1 MEAQA
6 EVLQVL
12 DIVLPQVEALQ
23 AQVIVLLH
31 QQVLAIVLLQ
41 GEALLAQGTVLLQV
55 EAQQVLDIV
64 PLHQQVL
71 AIVLPQVEALQ
82 ALDIVLNQVVEV
94 LMALVMEHHKPLLFL
109 HMVGEALGL
118 ALEEAQHLLD
128 TVLHQ
133 VEVQHL
139 QVMEPHQ
146 GEVQHLQVMVPHQE
160 EVQHFQL
167 MEPHQGEVQHQV
179 MEPHQEEVQHLQVME
194 LHQVVVHPQQVID
207 LPLVAVLLPQDT
219 VLPQVE
225 VQLAQVMDHH
235 KHLHS
240 PHMEVVVEDRV
251 VDRFQ
256 KNNVV
261 KCQKLSLSMSQD
273 NNVKLYKSK
282 FLNKIVNKPQGKVVD
297 RCQERAATVFLS
309 KFQFSK
315 EKENKEQFVRL
326 LILVL
331 MVVLEGAVAVEEDF

>member
-1 MEAQA
+1 M
-6 EVLQVL
+6 
-12 DIVLPQVEALQ
+12 P
-23 AQVIVLLH
+23 H
-31 QQVLAIVLLQ
+31 Q
-41 GEALLAQGTVLLQV
+41 E
-55 EAQQVLDIV
+55 
-64 PLHQQVL
+64 
-71 AIVLPQVEALQ
+71 
-82 ALDIVLNQVVEV
+82 
-94 LMALVMEHHKPLLFL
+94 
-109 HMVGEALGL
+109 
-118 ALEEAQHLLD
+118 
-128 TVLHQ
+128 
-133 VEVQHL
+133 EVQHL
-139 QVMEPHQ
+139 QVMVPHQ

-160 EVQHFQL
+160 EVQHLQV
-167 MEPHQGEVQHQV
+167 MVPHQGEVQHHQV

-207 LPLVAVLLPQDT
+207 LPLVAVLLPQDM

-225 VQLAQVMDHH
+225 VQLAPVMDHH

>member
-1 MEAQA
+1 
-6 EVLQVL
+6 
-12 DIVLPQVEALQ
+12 
-23 AQVIVLLH
+23 
-31 QQVLAIVLLQ
+31 
-41 GEALLAQGTVLLQV
+41 
-55 EAQQVLDIV
+55 
-64 PLHQQVL
+64 
-71 AIVLPQVEALQ
+71 
-82 ALDIVLNQVVEV
+82 
-94 LMALVMEHHKPLLFL
+94 MEHHKPLLFL

-128 TVLHQ
+128 MV
-133 VEVQHL
+133 
-139 QVMEPHQ
+139 PHQ
-146 GEVQHLQVMVPHQE
+146 GEVQHLQVMVPHQ
-160 EVQHFQL
+160 
-167 MEPHQGEVQHQV
+167 GEVHHHQV
-179 MEPHQEEVQHLQVME
+179 MEPHQEEGQPLQVME

-207 LPLVAVLLPQDT
+207 LPLVAVLLPQDM

-225 VQLAQVMDHH
+225 VQLAPVMDHH